1 MEMLKFN
8 ELDIAQIDK
17 ASSDE
22 YVKEVLASFSDALDE
37 GVEVAYT
44 VFGEHLFIRLCAD
57 GEYSFV
63 YPIALTDKPS
73 DSEALLK
80 LSEYAK
86 KEEIPLVI
94 CSIPPECID
103 IAAETY
109 KHTREYFDGECYAV
123 SVISECS
130 LLDEEPSITDGVIT
144 LAPLNDSD
152 ISAYADICLDNELNK
167 YWGYDPTDDPE
178 AEDREYFYL
187 SAKRGFELG
196 VALTLGVYLGG
207 ELIGDGALWGFD
219 LVGGCEI
226 AFRIKREYQGRGFGR
241 RTMELLIK
249 LADSMEIDT
258 LYARVDEK
266 NSPSAALLSRRFT
279 EYSRDGGKIYYKRN
293 R

>member
-1 MEMLKFN
+1 MLKFN
-8 ELDIAQIDK
+8 ILDIAEIK
-17 ASSDE
+17 KISSDE
-22 YVKEVLASFSDALDE
+22 YVKEVLTSFSDALEE
-37 GVEVAYT
+37 GVEVAYSIT
-44 VFGEHLFIRLCAD
+44 AEHLFVRLFAD

-63 YPIALTDKPS
+63 YPIALTDNS
-73 DSEALLK
+73 LDTEALTE

-86 KEEIPLVI
+86 KEEIPLLL

-103 IAAETY
+103 VAAEVF

-130 LLDEEPSITDGVIT
+130 LLDEEPRITDGVIN
-144 LAPLNDSD
+144 LAPLGEGD

-167 YWGYDPTDDPE
+167 YWGYDASADPA
-178 AEDREYFYL
+178 AESREYFYL

-196 VALTLGVYLGG
+196 VALTLGVYLDG
-207 ELIGDGALWGFD
+207 ELIGDGTLWGFD

-226 AFRIKREYQGRGFGR
+226 AFRIKRGYQGRGFGR

-266 NSPSAALLSRRFT
+266 NSPLAALLSERFT
-279 EYSRDGGKIYYKRN
+279 EYSRDEGKIYYKRN

>member
-1 MEMLKFN
+1 MLKFN
-8 ELDIAQIDK
+8 ILDIAEIK
-17 ASSDE
+17 KISSDE
-22 YVKEVLASFSDALDE
+22 YVKEVLTSFSDALEE
-37 GVEVAYT
+37 GVEVAYSIT
-44 VFGEHLFIRLCAD
+44 VEHLFVRLFAD

-63 YPIALTDKPS
+63 YPIALTDNSLDTK
-73 DSEALLK
+73 ALTE

-86 KEEIPLVI
+86 KEEIPLLL

-103 IAAETY
+103 VAAEVF

-130 LLDEEPSITDGVIT
+130 LLDEEPRITDGVIN
-144 LAPLNDSD
+144 LAPLGEED

-167 YWGYDPTDDPE
+167 YWGYDASADPE
-178 AEDREYFYL
+178 ANESEYFYL

-196 VALTLGVYLGG
+196 VALTLGVYLDG

-226 AFRIKREYQGRGFGR
+226 AFRIKRGYQGRGFGR

-266 NSPSAALLSRRFT
+266 NSPSAALLSERFT
-279 EYSRDGGKIYYKRN
+279 EYSRDEGKIYYKRN